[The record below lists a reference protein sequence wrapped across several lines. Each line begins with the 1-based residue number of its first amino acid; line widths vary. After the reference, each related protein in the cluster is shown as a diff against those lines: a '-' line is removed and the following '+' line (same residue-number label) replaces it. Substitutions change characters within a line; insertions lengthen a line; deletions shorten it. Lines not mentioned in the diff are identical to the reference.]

1 MDLKRIFRGWVL
13 AILFVA
19 IILVILYKLVNTGP
33 EYKLVPTS
41 QAIAAIQ
48 SGNVKS
54 VTLTDVDQT
63 IQLTTK
69 SGANWESSWVGAQG
83 TQLAD
88 DLQAQVAKHTLPAS
102 AYTVKVP
109 KSSSFW
115 TLIFSYLP
123 FLIIF
128 LLFMVFLNQMQGGG
142 SRVMNF
148 GKSKAKLITK
158 DTPKTSFADVAGADE
173 AIEELQE
180 IKEFLQ
186 SPGKFQAIGAKIPKG
201 VLLYGPPGTG
211 KTLLARAV
219 AGEAGVP
226 FYSISGSDFVE
237 MFVGVGASRV
247 RDLFEQ
253 AKANAP
259 AIVFVDEIDAVG
271 RHRGAGFG
279 GGHDEREQT
288 LNQLLVELDGFDTK
302 GGVIVIA
309 ATNRP
314 DILDPALLRPGRF
327 DRQIVVAQPDL
338 AGRKGILR
346 VHARGKP
353 FAPDVDLDIIARRTP
368 GFTGADLANV
378 INEGALLTARANQ
391 TQIQMASLEE
401 AIDRVT
407 AGPKRKSVLLSEKE
421 RKIIAYH
428 EGGHALVGHALPNA
442 DPVHKITIIPRGRA
456 LGYTAAA
463 PAEDKFLVS
472 RAEMMDQLAMLLG
485 GRTSEELVFH
495 EPTTGAANDIEKA
508 SSIARAM
515 IVEYGMS
522 ERLGARKFGTG
533 DGEPFLG
540 REMSHARDYSEEIA
554 SAIDDEV
561 RRLIESAHDEA
572 WEILVQYRDVLDH
585 LVLQLMEHET
595 LSRNQVLEIFAPV
608 HKRPSRGSYTGY
620 GKRLP
625 SEKPPVLTPKELA
638 LTAATD
644 GNMSQSLGN
653 GQSSA
658 AGLPAAPP
666 PPGSAG
672 FGSPLGGGNPLG
684 GGSPLGG
691 GTPLGGQAGQPAQP
705 GQGTQSGQGWNG
717 HDGQSGENGTSD
729 SEGH

>member
-1 MDLKRIFRGWVL
+1 MDLKRIFRSWM
-13 AILFVA
+13 
-19 IILVILYKLVNTGP
+19 LVILLVFVLLVVVLKFTGTNQ
-33 EYKLVPTS
+33 YRQVPTS
-41 QAIAAIQ
+41 QLMGQVTAD
-48 SGNVKS
+48 NVKS
-54 VTLTDVDQT
+54 AILNVPTQV
-63 IQLTTK
+63 IQVTTK
-69 SGANWESSWVGAQG
+69 DGRNLEATWVGNQDNQITRALQG
-83 TQLAD
+83 SGTSYD
-88 DLQAQVAKHTLPAS
+88 
-102 AYTVKVP
+102 VKNPQGNSLLNVLLG
-109 KSSSFW
+109 W
-115 TLIFSYLP
+115 LP
-123 FLIIF
+123 FIVIF
-128 LLFMVFLNQMQGGG
+128 LLFFVFMNQMQGGG

-148 GKSKAKLITK
+148 GKSRAKLITK
-158 DTPKTSFADVAGADE
+158 DTPKTTFADVAGADE
-173 AIEELQE
+173 AIEELEE

-186 SPGKFQAIGAKIPKG
+186 TPAKFQAIGAKIPKG

-353 FAPDVDLDIIARRTP
+353 FAPDVDLDVIARRTP

-378 INEGALLTARANQ
+378 INEGALLTARGNQ
-391 TQIQMASLEE
+391 TQISMYSLEE

-421 RKIIAYH
+421 RKLIAYH
-428 EGGHALVGHALPNA
+428 EGGHALVGHAMPNA

-463 PAEDKFLVS
+463 PSEDKFLVS

-485 GRTSEELVFH
+485 GRTAEELVFH

-508 SSIARAM
+508 SQIARGM
-515 IVEYGMS
+515 VTEYGMS

-533 DGEPFLG
+533 DSEPFLG
-540 REMSHARDYSEEIA
+540 REMAHSRDYSEEIA

-561 RRLIESAHDEA
+561 RRLIEAAHDEA
-572 WEILVQYRDVLDH
+572 WDVLVQYRDVLDT

-595 LSRNQVLEIFAPV
+595 LSRDQVLQIFAAV
-608 HKRPSRGSYTGY
+608 QKRPARGSYTGY
-620 GKRLP
+620 GKRMP
-625 SEKPPVLTPKELA
+625 SDRPPVLTPKELA
-638 LTAATD
+638 LTAASD
-644 GNMSQSLGN
+644 GKELPLGGN
-653 GQSSA
+653 GQGA
-658 AGLPAAPP
+658 NLNKGAYPGGMPAMPNPFGLERGDQDS
-666 PPGSAG
+666 PGHSR
-672 FGSPLGGGNPLG
+672 
-684 GGSPLGG
+684 
-691 GTPLGGQAGQPAQP
+691 
-705 GQGTQSGQGWNG
+705 
-717 HDGQSGENGTSD
+717 
-729 SEGH
+729 

>member
-1 MDLKRIFRGWVL
+1 MDLKRYFRGPFIAVL
-13 AILFVA
+13 VMLLLFFVVFSYA
-19 IILVILYKLVNTGP
+19 NRG
-33 EYKLVPTS
+33 TS
-41 QAIAAIQ
+41 YTQKDTSYVVQQIEQ
-48 SGNVKS
+48 GKVKS
-54 VTLTDVDQT
+54 AVLTDKNQT
-63 IQLTTK
+63 IQITTD
-69 SGANWESSWVGAQG
+69 SGRYQASWVGNQG
-83 TQLAD
+83 QQLATE
-88 DLQAQVAKHTLPAS
+88 LQNKLPPQG
-102 AYTVKVP
+102 YNVVVP
-109 KSSSFW
+109 SGNSV
-115 TLIFSYLP
+115 LG
-123 FLIIF
+123 LIIGF
-128 LLFMVFLNQMQGGG
+128 LPYVLIILFFLFLLNQMQGGG

-158 DTPKTSFADVAGADE
+158 DTPKTTFADVAGADE

-288 LNQLLVELDGFDTK
+288 LNQLLVELDGFDVK

-353 FAPDVDLDIIARRTP
+353 FAPDVDLDMIARRTA

-378 INEGALLTARANQ
+378 INEGALLTARHNG
-391 TQIQMASLEE
+391 TQISMAALEE
-401 AIDRVT
+401 SIDRVM
-407 AGPKRKSVLLSEKE
+407 AGPERESVLLAEKE
-421 RKIIAYH
+421 RKLIAYH

-456 LGYTAAA
+456 LGYTASA
-463 PAEDKFLVS
+463 PQEDKFLVTRS
-472 RAEMMDQLAMLLG
+472 EMMDQLAMLLG
-485 GRTSEELVFH
+485 GRTAEELVFH

-508 SSIARAM
+508 SSIARGM
-515 IVEYGMS
+515 VTEYGMS
-522 ERLGARKFGTG
+522 ERLGARKFGSG

-540 REMSHARDYSEEIA
+540 REMSHTRDYSEEIA
-554 SAIDDEV
+554 STIDEEV

-572 WEILVQYRDVLDH
+572 WEILVQHREVLDD
-585 LVLQLMEHET
+585 LVLNLMDKET
-595 LSRNQVLEIFAPV
+595 LSREEVLRIFAPV
-608 HKRPSRGSYTGY
+608 KTRPSRGSYTGY

-625 SEKPPVLTPKELA
+625 SDRPPVLTPKELA
-638 LTAATD
+638 LTAAAD
-644 GNMSQSLGN
+644 VKDLAAPGN
-653 GQSSA
+653 GSGSA
-658 AGLPAAPP
+658 SPYGSPTAELPAL
-666 PPGSAG
+666 GEG
-672 FGSPLGGGNPLG
+672 EGGGE
-684 GGSPLGG
+684 SR
-691 GTPLGGQAGQPAQP
+691 
-705 GQGTQSGQGWNG
+705 
-717 HDGQSGENGTSD
+717 
-729 SEGH
+729 